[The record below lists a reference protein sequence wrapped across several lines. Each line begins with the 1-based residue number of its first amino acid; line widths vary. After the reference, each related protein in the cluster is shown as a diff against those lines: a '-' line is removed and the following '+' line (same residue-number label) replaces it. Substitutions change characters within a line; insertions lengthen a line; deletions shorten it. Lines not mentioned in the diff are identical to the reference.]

1 MDEVGGAIERVDDPH
16 MICIGVAVGFARLFG
31 QDAVVGVGS
40 EQGFDDGVFA
50 GQVDFGY
57 KIIDLFLRNSN
68 SLHVQGGAVDDGAC
82 GACSLDGYVEHGV
95 EIGRHEF
102 LRTKQC
108 SPVRCQRRMAHFPM
122 KLANRQ
128 GLSAQF
134 GHFEALRTGTMS
146 PMRTRF
152 ILIETSHPGNVG
164 AAARAL
170 KVMGF
175 DEMVLVAPR
184 YNNVLRKE
192 ETIQRASGANDVLD
206 KTRIVDTLE
215 EALDG
220 ISHLC
225 ATAMTPRD
233 FGPPTRSPREHF
245 EMLLSRAQAQSA
257 TSFSKTKEPI
267 SSIGFLFGSERFGM
281 KNEDVYKCHVAL
293 SIPTNPQ
300 FGSLNLAAALQL
312 VAYEWRLAL
321 GGFPVASLVTES
333 SLADA
338 EQVSGMLGHFEKALV
353 EIGFLDPA
361 APKKLMPRLN
371 QLFNRANLTPEEI
384 HILRGVAKAM
394 IETAQAKR

>member
-1 MDEVGGAIERVDDPH
+1 
-16 MICIGVAVGFARLFG
+16 
-31 QDAVVGVGS
+31 
-40 EQGFDDGVFA
+40 
-50 GQVDFGY
+50 
-57 KIIDLFLRNSN
+57 
-68 SLHVQGGAVDDGAC
+68 
-82 GACSLDGYVEHGV
+82 
-95 EIGRHEF
+95 
-102 LRTKQC
+102 
-108 SPVRCQRRMAHFPM
+108 MAHFPM
-122 KLANRQ
+122 KLMGSEPI
-128 GLSAQF
+128 GLVF
-134 GHFEALRTGTMS
+134 GHFEATGSVTMS

-184 YNNVLRKE
+184 YANVLRKE

-220 ISHLC
+220 MSHLC

-233 FGPPTRSPREHF
+233 FGPPTCSPREHF
-245 EMLLSRAQAQSA
+245 ERLLGRSQAQMGLEN
-257 TSFSKTKEPI
+257 SKPAEPI
-267 SSIGFLFGSERFGM
+267 SGIGFLFGSERFGM

-321 GGFPVASLVTES
+321 GGFPVTSPIPKAE
-333 SLADA
+333 LADA
-338 EQVSGMLGHFEKALV
+338 AQVAGLLGHLEKALI
-353 EIGFLDPA
+353 EIGFLDPE

-394 IETAQAKR
+394 IETAQSKR

>member
-1 MDEVGGAIERVDDPH
+1 MNLADRKGLWAEFG
-16 MICIGVAVGFARLFG
+16 LFG
-31 QDAVVGVGS
+31 W
-40 EQGFDDGVFA
+40 A
-50 GQVDFGY
+50 G
-57 KIIDLFLRNSN
+57 
-68 SLHVQGGAVDDGAC
+68 
-82 GACSLDGYVEHGV
+82 
-95 EIGRHEF
+95 
-102 LRTKQC
+102 
-108 SPVRCQRRMAHFPM
+108 
-122 KLANRQ
+122 
-128 GLSAQF
+128 
-134 GHFEALRTGTMS
+134 TGTMWA
-146 PMRTRF
+146 MRTRF

-175 DEMVLVAPR
+175 DDMVLVAPR
-184 YNNVLRKE
+184 YANVLRKE

-206 KTRIVDTLE
+206 KTRIVGTLE

-220 ISHLC
+220 ISHVC

-245 EMLLSRAQAQSA
+245 DLLLGRSL
-257 TSFSKTKEPI
+257 TKTASEIVKPAEAI
-267 SSIGFLFGSERFGM
+267 FSIGFLFGSERFGM

-293 SIPTNPQ
+293 SIPTNPD

-321 GGFPVASLVTES
+321 GGFPVSSPAGES
-333 SLADA
+333 GLADA
-338 EQVSGMLGHFEKALV
+338 AQVAGLLGHLEQALI
-353 EIGFLDPA
+353 EIGFLDPE